1 MGAAARV
8 RWAMAQATCFAMA
21 AMLSYGCGGGG
32 SNAAATPTVTA
43 VTPTVSSTAIATA
56 TATASA
62 PTSTGAP
69 TSTLAP
75 DTPTATP
82 TASPTPTPTVPPA
95 PTATV
100 TLTATPSDPLL
111 VLTDKGPVRGVAG
124 PGVRRFL
131 GIPYAAPPVGELR
144 WRSPVPPEP
153 WTDVRD
159 ATRPPIFCPQVVP
172 VVNVFGGSED
182 CLYVNVVTPDPPPPT
197 PAPVMVWIHGG
208 AFSVNDGRQIIGSTE
223 GGVIAGTS
231 GAVVVTLNYRLGQLG
246 FLAHPALS
254 AEDPGHPGSGNFGI
268 EDQIAALQWVQ
279 RNIAAFGGD
288 PNDVTIFGES
298 AGGWSVCILLASPAA
313 HGLFQ
318 RAIVESGLCVQPLYD
333 LTEAESQGQRFADLL
348 GCSAASDVL
357 GCMRAAPADQVIA
370 TLPPDP
376 DVVFGDGEFGQWFPV
391 VDGNVI
397 PQPLEDLFRAGEFN
411 RVPVL
416 IGSNRDEGALFV
428 AQAFDEKDGPLAAD
442 QYRAALAHFL
452 ADPAAVDAVAA
463 RYPLDAYPVPGAALA
478 AAFGDGF
485 LACPTIDTASL
496 LAPYVPTYFYQFN
509 FPDAEFPVP
518 VTSSFAP
525 GAFHSAEIQFV
536 FGVPARDPFTPDEVE
551 LSGAMMGYWTRFAAS
566 GDPNGGGAPSWP
578 RLDQDGRY
586 LALDRE
592 VSAAA
597 NAKHDECAF
606 WRGLNAQSSQTLRE
620 LADRAGVHVGAAF
633 VEGSQEPEFREILGR
648 EFNSTTAGVYWSAT
662 QPRPGVFDFSGP
674 DSAVAVAEANGL
686 RVRGHPLI
694 WGRLALPDY
703 VNAVTDPDELRAMMT
718 ERIQTIL
725 ARYRGHIAQYDVV
738 NEPITLLG
746 TPGPLGDG
754 LEDYVFLRLLGRDY
768 IREALEIAHAAD
780 PDAKLFINDFFVMQ
794 PGAKQDYFYE
804 LARDLVE
811 SGAPLDGVGLQ
822 GHITPPF
829 GPTYRPT
836 REEIAAAVQR
846 FAALG
851 LEVEIT
857 EADVTLNVPDPSAQF
872 DAQAD
877 VYGDLYAGCFTTPGC
892 TGVTTWGITD
902 RFSWISNLFHVEGAP
917 LPFDA
922 DYRPK
927 PAYYAMR
934 NVLRG
939 LAAAGN

>member
-1 MGAAARV
+1 MRLRRRRRAEIDADSDGDRCDTDGELDSRPVDHRDGERRSDVDQHADIDAAP
-8 RWAMAQATCFAMA
+8 
-21 AMLSYGCGGGG
+21 
-32 SNAAATPTVTA
+32 N
-43 VTPTVSSTAIATA
+43 
-56 TATASA
+56 
-62 PTSTGAP
+62 
-69 TSTLAP
+69 
-75 DTPTATP
+75 TPTATFA
-82 TASPTPTPTVPPA
+82 ASPTPTLTVPPT

-100 TLTATPSDPLL
+100 TATATPSDPLL

-131 GIPYAAPPVGELR
+131 GIPYAAPPVGERR
-144 WRSPVPPEP
+144 WRSPVPPEA
-153 WTDVRD
+153 WTEVRD
-159 ATRPPIFCPQVVP
+159 ATEPAAFCPQVIP
-172 VVNVFGGSED
+172 FLNVSAGSED
-182 CLYVNVVTPDPPPPT
+182 CLVVNVVTPDPPPPT

-208 AFSVNDGRQIIGSTE
+208 AFNTNDGRQLIGSTE
-223 GGVIAGTS
+223 GGVIAGSS

-288 PNDVTIFGES
+288 PNNVTIFGES

-313 HGLFQ
+313 SGLFQ
-318 RAIVESGLCVQPLYD
+318 RAIVESGLCVQPLSD
-333 LTEAESQGQRFADLL
+333 LTEAERQGQRFAELL
-348 GCSAASDVL
+348 GCGDAPDVL
-357 GCMRAAPADQVIA
+357 ACMRAAPADQVIA
-370 TLPPDP
+370 TLPSDP
-376 DVVFGDGEFGQWFPV
+376 NVVFSKGEYGSWFPV

-416 IGSNRDEGALFV
+416 IGSNRDEGTLFV
-428 AQAFDEKDGPLAAD
+428 AQAFDEQGAPLAAD
-442 QYRAALAHFL
+442 QYRDALAYFVP
-452 ADPAAVDAVAA
+452 DPAAADAVAA
-463 RYPLDAYPVPGAALA
+463 RYPLEAYPVPGAALA

-496 LAPYVPTYFYQFN
+496 LAPYVPTYLYQFDY
-509 FPDAEFPVP
+509 PDAEFPVAFE
-518 VTSSFAP
+518 SSFDL

-536 FGVPARDPFTPDEVE
+536 FGVPARDPFTPEQSD
-551 LSGAMMGYWTRFAAS
+551 LSRQMIGYWTRFAAG

-586 LALDRE
+586 LTFDRD
-592 VSAAA
+592 VGTAAG
-597 NAKHDECAF
+597 AKREKCAF
-606 WRGLNAQSSQTLRE
+606 WRDVNEQSSQTLRE

-633 VEGSQEPEFREILGR
+633 VEGSHEQEFREVLGR

-662 QPRPGVFDFSGP
+662 QPQPGVFDFSGP
-674 DSAVAVAEANGL
+674 DTAVAIAEANGL

-694 WGRLALPDY
+694 WGRLALPAY

-718 ERIQTIL
+718 ERIRTIL
-725 ARYRGHIAQYDVV
+725 ARYRGRIAQYDVV

-754 LEDYVFLRLLGRDY
+754 LEDYVFLRVLGRDY
-768 IREALEIAHAAD
+768 IREALEIARAAD

-804 LARDLVE
+804 LARDLVQ

-822 GHITPPF
+822 GHIMPPF
-829 GPTYRPT
+829 GPSYRPT
-836 REEIAAAVQR
+836 RAEIADTVRR

-851 LEVEIT
+851 LDVEIT
-857 EADVTLNVPDPSAQF
+857 EADVTLNVPDPSSQF
-872 DAQAD
+872 DAQAE
-877 VYGDLYAGCFTTPGC
+877 VYRDLYAGCFTTPGC

-902 RFSWISNLFHVEGAP
+902 RFSWISNLFHVDGAP
-917 LPFDA
+917 LPFDL

-934 NVLRG
+934 DVLREV
-939 LAAAGN
+939 AAATEN